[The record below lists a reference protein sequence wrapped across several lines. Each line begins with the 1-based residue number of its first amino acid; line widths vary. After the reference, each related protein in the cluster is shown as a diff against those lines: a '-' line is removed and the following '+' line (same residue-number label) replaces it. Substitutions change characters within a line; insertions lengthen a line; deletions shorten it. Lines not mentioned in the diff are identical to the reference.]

1 MSPGTSQ
8 ASYPLS
14 VLYTQAAEAART
26 GARSLFF
33 ATRFFPPDLARAAH
47 AIYWYCDYTR
57 NLARQAETAGQGHT
71 SLDRWASMVTAG
83 LRGQLAR
90 HPVLDVFLDTAER
103 CHIPGDYPL
112 ELIEG
117 YRMELTHSRYESF
130 SQLLGHC
137 RRTGGMVS
145 LMMAQAV
152 GYRDPAL
159 DYMADL
165 GVAVDLTT
173 NLRDL
178 GDQVAR
184 GYVTIPLEEMRA
196 FYYGEADLEA
206 RARNAAFDNLMRYQ
220 AARIH
225 SYFEKAEPGLA
236 LLDQRGRFAVRVAFD
251 LYRQTLR
258 RIESSGFDVFR
269 KRAAVPAMSRYW
281 ITARSM
287 AGPMTR
293 RLWKGRS
300 A

>member
-14 VLYTQAAEAART
+14 VLYTQAAEAARA
-26 GARSLFF
+26 GSRSFFF
-33 ATRFFPPDLARAAH
+33 ATKFFPADLARSAH

-57 NLARQAETAGQGHT
+57 GLVRNAETAGLGHLN
-71 SLDRWASMVTAG
+71 LDRWASTVSAG

-90 HPVLDVFLDTAER
+90 HPVLDVFLDTVER
-103 CHIPGDYPL
+103 CGIPSDYPL

-137 RRTGGMVS
+137 RRTGGMVAM
-145 LMMAQAV
+145 MMAQVV

-159 DYMADL
+159 EYMEDL
-165 GVAVDLTT
+165 GIAVDLTS
-173 NLRDL
+173 NLRDMGEHL
-178 GDQVAR
+178 SR
-184 GYVTIPLEEMRA
+184 GYVSIPVEEMLA
-196 FYYGEADLEA
+196 FQYSEADLQA
-206 RARNAAFDNLMRYQ
+206 NARNAAFDNLMRYQ

-225 SYFEKAEPGLA
+225 SYYEKAKPGLA
-236 LLDQRGRFAVRVAFD
+236 LLDERGRFAVKVAFD
-251 LYRQTLR
+251 LYRQMLR
-258 RIESSGFDVFR
+258 RIEASGFDVFHN
-269 KRAAVPAMSRYW
+269 RAAVPAMARYW

-287 AGPMTR
+287 AGPITR
-293 RLWKGRS
+293 RLWKGRT

>member
-1 MSPGTSQ
+1 MGPGTSQ

-14 VLYTQAAEAART
+14 VLYTQAAEAARA

-33 ATRFFPPDLARAAH
+33 ATKFFPPELARSAH
-47 AIYWYCDYTR
+47 AVYWYCDYTR
-57 NLARQAETAGQGHT
+57 SLAREAESAAQGHA
-71 SLDRWASMVTAG
+71 SLDRWATMVTAG
-83 LRGQLAR
+83 LRGHLAR

-103 CHIPGDYPL
+103 CGIPGEQPL

-117 YRMELTHSRYESF
+117 YRMELTHTRYDSF
-130 SQLLGHC
+130 SQLAGHC

-145 LMMAQAV
+145 LMMAHVV
-152 GYRDPAL
+152 GYRDPAP
-159 DYMADL
+159 DYMTDL

-178 GDQVAR
+178 GQQLSR
-184 GYVTIPLEEMRA
+184 GYITIPLEEMRA
-196 FYYGEADLEA
+196 FEYSEADLEG
-206 RARNAAFDNLMRYQ
+206 RVRNAAFDNLMRYQ

-225 SYFEKAEPGLA
+225 DYYQKAEPGLA
-236 LLDQRGRFAVRVAFD
+236 LLDSRGRFAVRVAFD

-258 RIESSGFDVFR
+258 RIEASGFDVFH
-269 KRAAVPAMSRYW
+269 KAAAVPTVSRYW

-287 AGPMTR
+287 AGPITR

>member
-14 VLYTQAAEAART
+14 VLYQQAAEAART
-26 GARSLFF
+26 GSRSFFF
-33 ATRFFPPDLARAAH
+33 ATKFCPVDLARSAH
-47 AIYWYCDYTR
+47 AVYWYCDYTR
-57 NLARQAETAGQGHT
+57 NLARQADTAGQGHMG
-71 SLDRWASMVTAG
+71 LDRWASTVSAG

-90 HPVLDVFLDTAER
+90 HPVLDVFLDTVER
-103 CHIPGDYPL
+103 CRIPDTYPM

-137 RRTGGMVS
+137 RRTGGIVAM
-145 LMMAQAV
+145 MMAHVV

-159 DYMADL
+159 EYMEDL
-165 GVAVDLTT
+165 GVAADLTS
-173 NLRDL
+173 NLRDMGEHL
-178 GDQVAR
+178 AR
-184 GYVTIPLEEMRA
+184 GYVSIPLEELLA
-196 FYYGEADLEA
+196 FKYSEADLEA
-206 RARNAAFDNLMRYQ
+206 RARNAAFDSLMRYQ

-225 SYFEKAEPGLA
+225 SYYEKAKPGLA
-236 LLDQRGRFAVRVAFD
+236 LLDQRGRFAVKVAFD
-251 LYRQTLR
+251 MYRRTLR
-258 RIESSGFDVFR
+258 QIEASGFDVFHSQ
-269 KRAAVPAMSRYW
+269 AAVPAMARYW

-287 AGPMTR
+287 AGPITR

>member
-14 VLYTQAAEAART
+14 VLYTQAADAARA

-33 ATRFFPPDLARAAH
+33 ATKFVSPDVARSAH
-47 AIYWYCDYTR
+47 AVYWYCEYTR
-57 NLARQAETAGQGHT
+57 SLVREAKSAAHGHA

-90 HPVLDVFLDTAER
+90 HPVLDVFLDTATR
-103 CHIPGDYPL
+103 CAISSEPPL

-117 YRMELTHSRYESF
+117 YRMELTHSRHDSF
-130 SQLLGHC
+130 SQLAGHC

-145 LMMAQAV
+145 LMMAQVV

-165 GVAVDLTT
+165 GVAVELTT

-178 GDQVAR
+178 GQHLSR

-196 FYYGEADLEA
+196 FDYTEADLEA
-206 RARNAAFDNLMRYQ
+206 RVRNSAFENLMRYQ
-220 AARIH
+220 AARIDG
-225 SYFEKAEPGLA
+225 YFQKAEPGLA
-236 LLDQRGRFAVRVAFD
+236 LLDPRGRFAVRVAFD
-251 LYRQTLR
+251 LFRQTLR
-258 RIESSGFDVFR
+258 QIEASGFDVFG
-269 KRAAVPAMSRYW
+269 KRAEVPAMSRYW

-287 AGPMTR
+287 AGPITR

>member
-14 VLYTQAAEAART
+14 VLYTQAAEAARA
-26 GARSLFF
+26 GARSFFF
-33 ATRFFPPDLARAAH
+33 ATKFFPPDLARSAH
-47 AIYWYCDYTR
+47 AVYWYCEYTR
-57 NLARQAETAGQGHT
+57 ALVREAESAQHGH
-71 SLDRWASMVTAG
+71 SGLDRWASMVTAG

-90 HPVLDVFLDTAER
+90 HPVLDVFLDTATR
-103 CHIPGDYPL
+103 CGIPGEQPL

-117 YRMELTHSRYESF
+117 YRMELTHSSYDSF
-130 SQLLGHC
+130 SQLAGHC

-145 LMMAQAV
+145 LMMARVV

-178 GDQVAR
+178 GEHLSR
-184 GYVTIPLEEMRA
+184 GYLTIPLEEMRA
-196 FYYGEADLEA
+196 FDYSEADLQA
-206 RARNAAFDNLMRYQ
+206 RVRNTAFENLMRYQ

-225 SYFEKAEPGLA
+225 GYFQKAEPGLA
-236 LLDQRGRFAVRVAFD
+236 LLNSRGRFAVRVAFD

-258 RIESSGFDVFR
+258 RIEASGFDVFR

-287 AGPMTR
+287 AGPITR

>member
-14 VLYTQAAEAART
+14 VLYTQAAEAARM
-26 GARSLFF
+26 GARTFYF
-33 ATRFFPPDLARAAH
+33 ATKFFPPDLARSAH
-47 AIYWYCDYTR
+47 AVYWYCEYTR
-57 NLARQAETAGQGHT
+57 SLARDAESVAQGHA
-71 SLDRWASMVTAG
+71 SLDRWATMVTAG

-90 HPVLDVFLDTAER
+90 HPVLDVFLDTASR
-103 CHIPGDYPL
+103 CEIPNDQPL

-117 YRMELTHSRYESF
+117 YRIELTHKRYDSF
-130 SQLLGHC
+130 SQLAGHC

-145 LMMAQAV
+145 LMMTQVV
-152 GYRDPAL
+152 GYRDPAP

-165 GVAVDLTT
+165 GVAIDLTT

-178 GDQVAR
+178 GQHLSR
-184 GYVTIPLEEMRA
+184 GYITIPLEEMRA
-196 FYYGEADLEA
+196 FEYSEADLEA
-206 RARNAAFDNLMRYQ
+206 RVRNTAFENLMRYQ

-225 SYFEKAEPGLA
+225 DYYQKAEPGLA
-236 LLDQRGRFAVRVAFD
+236 LLDSRGRFAARVAFD
-251 LYRQTLR
+251 LYRQTLH
-258 RIESSGFDVFR
+258 RIEASGFDVFR
-269 KRAAVPAMSRYW
+269 KPAAVPAMSRYW

-287 AGPMTR
+287 AGPITR